1 MSMQATKIAHAT
13 DPEILARM
21 GQRLR
26 AWRIEREL
34 TIQELAARASLTP
47 LTVLKAERGENFTF
61 RTFLR
66 ILRVL
71 GALDQLDL
79 LLPPPPPSPLG
90 LLDRKPA
97 PALRQRVRRTLRG

>member
-1 MSMQATKIAHAT
+1 MATIKAAQAT
-13 DPEILARM
+13 DPEILTLV

-26 AWRIEREL
+26 AWRIQREL

-71 GALDQLDL
+71 GALDQVDL
-79 LLPPPPPSPLG
+79 ILPPPPPSPLG

-97 PALRQRVRRTLRG
+97 SFPRRRVRRTPGG